1 MFWLLYTICLI
12 INIILIIKITKLF
25 LSRYKDVDD
34 ICYYFQGIYLDYVDI
49 MKRVS
54 IFILIQ
60 FIPILNILT
69 AIVLVLYYLYRVL
82 LVILIKK
89 LR

>member
-49 MKRVS
+49 KKRVS